1 MITMNISGMFFI
13 SNMISNQNEI
23 RKNLEQQKF
32 NQEQKK
38 KEQETIQVAKSLLN
52 LLRNSG
58 VNEELV
64 IHVRPTAGRRMVSVI
79 VTNAWLKY
87 PDYEQKQM
95 RQTIKL
101 ALLKIVHPDGYPFE
115 ILDYLG
121 NKI

>member
-1 MITMNISGMFFI
+1 MISIN
-13 SNMISNQNEI
+13 NKLSNQNEI
-23 RKNLEQQKF
+23 TKNLEQQKF
-32 NQEQKK
+32 I

-52 LLRNSG
+52 FLRNSG

-64 IHVRPTAGRRMVSVI
+64 INVRPTEGRRMVSVI
-79 VTNAWLKY
+79 VTNAWLRY

-95 RQTIKL
+95 KQTIKL
-101 ALLKIVHPDGYPFE
+101 ALIKIVRPDGYPFE